1 MKPATLKQLKDDL
14 KHKSQEDLMELV
26 LRLSRFKK
34 ENKELLTYLLFEAD
48 DETGYVANTCQE
60 VTEMFAEIN
69 TSSRFY
75 IRKSVRKI
83 LTTCNRLIRYSGN
96 KETQV
101 EILIHFCKCLKD
113 LKEDTYVGVRVENVF
128 DGQIAKIRKLILAL
142 HEDLRYDYSRELDEL
157 VD

>member
-1 MKPATLKQLKDDL
+1 
-14 KHKSQEDLMELV
+14 MELV